1 MTHHRSP
8 IVAVTVVSI
17 ALVAAT
23 ASLAQAQRN
32 IEVHGLELV
41 PWSKKVDGDRYISGR
56 DFEGSLKHFR
66 DKFRGWKTIRWS
78 REVSLPTVKYVHIEN
93 LSDNAPWQGV
103 NIYQL
108 RNGEVRLYVLPRQ
121 AKAPPSAATPKK
133 P

>member
-1 MTHHRSP
+1 MTVRPSP
-8 IVAVTVVSI
+8 LLAASAVLAVILSTS
-17 ALVAAT
+17 AAH
-23 ASLAQAQRN
+23 AQAQRN
-32 IEVHGLELV
+32 LEVHGLELV

-56 DFEGSLKHFR
+56 DYEGSLKHFR

-93 LSDNAPWQGV
+93 LSDNAAWQGV

-121 AKAPPSAATPKK
+121 AKAPSKSPPQK